1 MTAISAASLMKK
13 KFKLMQ
19 WQGEWKEA
27 FGLPETTGVWF
38 VWGGSGN
45 GKTTF
50 TLQLVKALLRSNRAL
65 VNSLEEGNK
74 NSMKNALMAVNY
86 NSKELNKV
94 LICREPM
101 LEFTQR
107 LAQPRAPK
115 VAVIDSVQM
124 TGWAFEDYV
133 NFKNANTDKLLVFVS
148 QAERGK
154 PIGKLAERIRFDAD
168 QKILVEGYRAISN
181 GRSNPGGIYTIWE
194 QGAANYWGGGSTE
207 FKQSLK
213 NTNTNTNEN

>member
-74 NSMKNALMAVNY
+74 NSMKNALKAANF
-86 NSKELNKV
+86 NNKELNKL
-94 LICREPM
+94 LICRESM
-101 LEFTQR
+101 SEFTQR

-124 TGWAFEDYV
+124 TGWTFEDYLS
-133 NFKNANTDKLLVFVS
+133 FKNAHADKLLVFVS

-154 PIGKLAERIRFDAD
+154 PIGKLAERIKFDAD